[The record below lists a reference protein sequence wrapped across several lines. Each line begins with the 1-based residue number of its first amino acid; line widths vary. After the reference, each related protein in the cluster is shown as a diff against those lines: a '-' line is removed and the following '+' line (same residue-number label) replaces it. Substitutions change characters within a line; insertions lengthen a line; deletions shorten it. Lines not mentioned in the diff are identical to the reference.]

1 MFKVKFLDGH
11 EEEFETLAGAN
22 LRGAY
27 LDRADLSGANL
38 EGANLEGANLQFAYM
53 LGTNMQGAKLCF
65 ANLSYTRLEDADLRG
80 GRPWTGP
87 TFFDTQ
93 FCSANLSGVDLRRVD
108 LGTTDFR
115 WSNLT
120 DAQLN
125 KTAENADLE
134 GGKHSRMC
142 YERRLRPQ

>member
-1 MFKVKFLDGH
+1 MQI
-11 EEEFETLAGAN
+11 
-22 LRGAY
+22 
-27 LDRADLSGANL
+27 SG
-38 EGANLEGANLQFAYM
+38 
-53 LGTNMQGAKLCF
+53 
-65 ANLSYTRLEDADLRG
+65 G

-134 GGKHSRMC
+134 GANIAGCAMNEDLDPNEEPDKDFDDADFF
-142 YERRLRPQ
+142 